1 MIYRLNDGT
10 YEFMMDNERQA
21 KLHDLLRDK
30 LGEEIADCLDD
41 VIDDLINDC
50 ENAALEYI
58 QRKLLHPIN
67 ILSETVIP
75 NMDTLRTNPNALRGH
90 LKTIDK
96 ELAELDEGHGLVG
109 KLKELI

>member
-1 MIYRLNDGT
+1 MIYRLRDGGF
-10 YEFMMDNERQA
+10 EFMDDHNREGR
-21 KLHDLLRDK
+21 LRELLREK
-30 LGEEIADCLDD
+30 LGEEIAECLDD
-41 VIDDLINDC
+41 LIDDLINDC

-75 NMDTLRTNPNALRGH
+75 NIDTLRTNPNALRGH
-90 LKTIDK
+90 LKIIDK